1 MLARN
6 IETEIEALVDTS
18 LTEVKERWQATFG
31 TEPPKGLSRK
41 FMIRVLAHELQV
53 CTFGKLKPRHAK
65 QLKREIDPETH
76 PITKS
81 NAPTLVPGTR
91 LLREW
96 RGICH
101 RVDVTED
108 GFRWENKT
116 HTSLSAIAH
125 SITGTR
131 WNGPLFFG
139 LRKGGNSQ

>member
-6 IETEIEALVDTS
+6 IETEIEALDSAS
-18 LTEVKERWQATFG
+18 LAEVKGRWQATFG

-41 FMIRVLAHELQV
+41 LMIRALAYETQV
-53 CTFGKLKPRHAK
+53 RTFGKLKPRHAK
-65 QLKREIDPETH
+65 QLKREVDPVTR
-76 PITKS
+76 PINEPT
-81 NAPTLVPGTR
+81 APTLEPGTR

-108 GFRWENKT
+108 GFRWENNT
-116 HTSLSAIAH
+116 HTSLSAIARA
-125 SITGTR
+125 ITGTR

-139 LRKGGNSQ
+139 LRKGGSTQ